1 MASVWKVLAPM
12 DLRFDTEAPV
22 QYASGAAEILSAEL
36 ILLHVA
42 TTRWYQHP
50 HRLGW
55 PPSAWGKHT
64 PSLDIHRLVLP
75 GGVSDTIVR
84 YADHINAD
92 MLWMTTRT
100 YGRRTRF
107 WSRSITAEV
116 MDSTQRPVCITKM
129 IDVDSYLRFR
139 CRRVLCLVGLDGQDA
154 NVIRQSQEIAHRT
167 DAEVVLL
174 HIVPEVSEGL
184 LAYGAAGLEGRP
196 LSTKLARE
204 KIAELRTGLSVP
216 VMTSVMIGS
225 SAKCIGLAAREHRAD
240 LVIAPRVARRVRLER
255 AGTYTT
261 DLAAALSRLDC
272 PLLTVPLGARLDP
285 RTSRS
290 SSDEKPVLTGM
301 SS

>member
-75 GGVSDTIVR
+75 GAVSDTIVR

-100 YGRRTRF
+100 YGRSTRF

-139 CRRVLCLVGLDGQDA
+139 CRRILCVVGLDGHDA
-154 NVIRQSQEIAHRT
+154 NVVKEAQEVARRT
-167 DAEVVLL
+167 DAELILL
-174 HIVPEVSEGL
+174 HIVPEIDEAL
-184 LAYGAAGLEGRP
+184 LAYGVSGTEGRP

-204 KIAELRTGLSVP
+204 RIAELRSGISVP
-216 VMTSVMIGS
+216 VMSSVMIGS
-225 SAKCIGLAAREHRAD
+225 PAKCIGLAAREHRAD
-240 LVIAPRVARRVRLER
+240 LVVASRVARRAQLER
-255 AGTYTT
+255 AGTYTA

-272 PLLTVPLGARLDP
+272 PLLTIPLGARLDP
-285 RTSRS
+285 RTPRS
-290 SSDEKPVLTGM
+290 SNDEKPVLTGTP
-301 SS
+301 S